1 MDYTDIKNTVIGLL
15 MNVNDPDYRYFT
27 EYWPKI
33 SHNKFIA
40 FIKNGGIDLCGEHW
54 DRVIYSD
61 PMETIDFITML
72 TVENFG
78 ILYFEADPERIKLI
92 AQNIKFFYFMCIV
105 AHELYMNIKNNVYN
119 IRGINLMNESAG
131 VNLEVNT
138 SFAGEIAHVF
148 DLRYNRGGYNLTWG
162 FTEKYQNELNKV
174 NIALVAGGR
183 TFSAATIFMESILK
197 LPLKTIHELSNCFV
211 SVKKLDE
218 DLFAGDKTSFLDDL
232 LEQIKNQERE

>member
-148 DLRYNRGGYNLTWG
+148 DLRYNEIFLT
-162 FTEKYQNELNKV
+162 
-174 NIALVAGGR
+174 
-183 TFSAATIFMESILK
+183 LK
-197 LPLKTIHELSNCFV
+197 LRDTTACVTTNNTYHKVLFFQLESGTKWKPYTIKTTKLT
-211 SVKKLDE
+211 KKYIEEKLE
-218 DLFAGDKTSFLDDL
+218 DFLYNY
-232 LEQIKNQERE
+232 QP